1 MSDYV
6 KELRELVGTRP
17 LILPGSSVIVVDDDD
32 RVLLL
37 KRADT
42 HDWGL
47 PGGLMEPG
55 ESFEETARR
64 EVLEETG
71 LRLDELT
78 LLGVFSGKEY
88 YYRYPHGDEIFN
100 VTAGFVARAPKAFE
114 ITVDHSEASTAEWF
128 APDALPVDVLP
139 PERPLLA
146 AYLRSLGD

>member
-17 LILPGSSVIVVDDDD
+17 LILPGSSVIVVADG

-37 KRADT
+37 ERSDT

-71 LRLDELT
+71 LRLGELA
-78 LLGVFSGKEY
+78 LLGLFSGKEY

-100 VTAGFVARAPKAFE
+100 ATAAFVAHVPATAP
-114 ITVDHSEASTAEWF
+114 ITVDAGEARCAKWF
-128 APDALPVDVLP
+128 APHELPPDVLP
-139 PERPLLA
+139 PERPLLT
-146 AYLRSLGD
+146 AYLRSIEG

>member
-6 KELRELVGTRP
+6 NELRELVGTRP
-17 LILPGSSVIVVDDDD
+17 LILPGSSVVVVDDS

-37 KRADT
+37 ERADT
-42 HDWGL
+42 GDWGL

-71 LRLDELT
+71 LRLDRLT
-78 LLGVFSGKEY
+78 LLGLFSGKEY
-88 YYRYPHGDEIFN
+88 YYRYPHGDEVFN
-100 VTAGFVARAPKAFE
+100 VTAAFVARVPGTVE
-114 ITVDHSEASTAEWF
+114 ITPGLAEVRTAKWF
-128 APDALPVDVLP
+128 PPNALPADILP

-146 AYLRSLGD
+146 AYLQSLGG

>member
-6 KELRELVGTRP
+6 RELRELVGTRP
-17 LILPGSSVIVVDDDD
+17 LILPGSSVIVVGDG

-37 KRADT
+37 ARSDT

-78 LLGVFSGKEY
+78 LLGLFSGKEY

-100 VTAGFVARAPKAFE
+100 VTAAFVAHVPGTAE
-114 ITVDHSEASTAEWF
+114 ITVDSGEARTAEWF
-128 APDALPVDVLP
+128 APDALPVDILP
-139 PERPLLA
+139 PERPLVA
-146 AYLRSLGD
+146 AYLRSLGG